1 MNDGN
6 GRVCKRCL
14 LKDLADSADILA
26 EVERIKRLMSDA
38 ERAGDELY
46 ERRLSVCRECDRL
59 IAATCQKCGCYVE
72 IRALAKGASCPG
84 KKW

>member
-1 MNDGN
+1 MKDDSS
-6 GRVCKRCL
+6 RVCKGCL

-26 EVERIKRLMSDA
+26 EVERIKRLMSDG
-38 ERAGDELY
+38 EKAGDELY
-46 ERRLSVCRECDRL
+46 EKRLQVCRECDKL
-59 IAATCQKCGCYVE
+59 IDATCLKCGCYVE